1 MQTVII
7 LITVFYFYIMAKILI
22 TGGTGLIGLRLK
34 KTLID
39 KNHEVIVL
47 TREPKNNDE
56 FMWDL
61 SSNYI
66 DEKAL
71 ENTDYIIHLAGAGIA
86 EKRWTKK
93 RKKIIIDSRVKT
105 TNMLLKKVNEL
116 KIDLKGFISA
126 SGVGYY
132 GALTTEEIFK
142 ETAKPGSD
150 FLADV
155 CQKWEQAAQQ
165 FSTKNTAVTIVRT
178 GIVLAPKGGALEKMK
193 TPIIVP
199 LGSGEQHLP
208 WIHIDDLCHIYLKII
223 DNNLTGVFNAVSPE
237 HHTNKT
243 FSKVLA
249 KSLKRPYI
257 GVGIPRI
264 ALKVLFGKLAVLLLE
279 GSRISSKKIEKNGY
293 SFRFKTLAKAL
304 NNL

>member
-1 MQTVII
+1 MII
-7 LITVFYFYIMAKILI
+7 
-22 TGGTGLIGLRLK
+22 
-34 KTLID
+34 
-39 KNHEVIVL
+39 L

-93 RKKIIIDSRVKT
+93 RKKLIIDSRVKT

-165 FSTKNTAVTIVRT
+165 FSTKKYCGNYR
-178 GIVLAPKGGALEKMK
+178 
-193 TPIIVP
+193 
-199 LGSGEQHLP
+199 
-208 WIHIDDLCHIYLKII
+208 
-223 DNNLTGVFNAVSPE
+223 
-237 HHTNKT
+237 
-243 FSKVLA
+243 
-249 KSLKRPYI
+249 
-257 GVGIPRI
+257 
-264 ALKVLFGKLAVLLLE
+264 
-279 GSRISSKKIEKNGY
+279 
-293 SFRFKTLAKAL
+293 
-304 NNL
+304 

>member
-1 MQTVII
+1 MHLEVSFIKKAYLNGVLGYLLKTSHPEEII
-7 LITVFYFYIMAKILI
+7 KAI
-22 TGGTGLIGLRLK
+22 
-34 KTLID
+34 KT
-39 KNHEVIVL
+39 VL
-47 TREPKNNDE
+47 TGKKYFINEVANILFEDLDAKTKNQRIYLDNPILSKREVQ
-56 FMWDL
+56 
-61 SSNYI
+61 
-66 DEKAL
+66 
-71 ENTDYIIHLAGAGIA
+71 IIH
-86 EKRWTKK
+86 
-93 RKKIIIDSRVKT
+93 
-105 TNMLLKKVNEL
+105 
-116 KIDLKGFISA
+116 F
-126 SGVGYY
+126 Y
-132 GALTTEEIFK
+132 
-142 ETAKPGSD
+142 AK
-150 FLADV
+150 
-155 CQKWEQAAQQ
+155 Q

-223 DNNLTGVFNAVSPE
+223 GDNLTGVFNAVSPE

-257 GVGIPRI
+257 GIGIPRI